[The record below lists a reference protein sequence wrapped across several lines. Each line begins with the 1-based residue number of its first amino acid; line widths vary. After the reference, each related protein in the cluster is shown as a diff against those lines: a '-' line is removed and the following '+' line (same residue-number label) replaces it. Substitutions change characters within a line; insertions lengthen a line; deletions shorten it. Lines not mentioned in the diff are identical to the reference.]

1 MKLALNLDWYHVLTP
16 NVTCGFLHGTV
27 DIEIYFMTKSLQNHS
42 AALKK
47 NKNPTNTKKQENY
60 V

>member
-47 NKNPTNTKKQENY
+47 IKTPQIQKQENY